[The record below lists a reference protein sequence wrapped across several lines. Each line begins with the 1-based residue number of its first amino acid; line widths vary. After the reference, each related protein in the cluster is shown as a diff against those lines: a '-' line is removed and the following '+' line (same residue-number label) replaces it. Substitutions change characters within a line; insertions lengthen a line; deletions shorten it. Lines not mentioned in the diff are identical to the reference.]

1 MFGYPPCWPR
11 NEVHYALLHSR
22 SSLTFEKLKPV
33 KYMLVGIDCDC
44 GQTVAWLA
52 ILRGH
57 NLATFACHLRR
68 LRNFPFW
75 DDQLYIRLS
84 IYCSV
89 IVICPA
95 LLDRM
100 YITRARGSSLT
111 ASGFLLPPAPTTEF
125 PPLTRLAPSSPF
137 RYKLKPLL
145 SCLFIHRC
153 LFVIRRIT

>member
-57 NLATFACHLRR
+57 NLATFACHTCAGYEISLFGMT
-68 LRNFPFW
+68 NFTY
-75 DDQLYIRLS
+75 DCLS
-84 IYCSV
+84 IV
-89 IVICPA
+89 Q
-95 LLDRM
+95 
-100 YITRARGSSLT
+100 
-111 ASGFLLPPAPTTEF
+111 
-125 PPLTRLAPSSPF
+125 
-137 RYKLKPLL
+137 
-145 SCLFIHRC
+145 
-153 LFVIRRIT
+153 